1 MSKRVYSVLAMSM
14 LLLTVWACKK
24 DDKKNEDTPKPVA
37 ANKAPT
43 CVVTNPVDRYGY
55 SIVGADTTLT
65 IEVTASDSDGHVV
78 KVDFYVDD
86 VKVGADS
93 TAPYSLDHVFL
104 LTPVIKIKAV
114 ATDNEGAKTT
124 SAVVN
129 TAVEPR

>member
-1 MSKRVYSVLAMSM
+1 MSKRVYSVLAVSM

-24 DDKKNEDTPKPVA
+24 DDKKNEDTPKPVE

-55 SIVGADTTLT
+55 AIVGSDTTLT

-78 KVDFYVDD
+78 KVEFYVDD
-86 VKVGADS
+86 VNVGEDS
-93 TAPYSLDHVFL
+93 TAPYSLEHNFL
-104 LTPVIKIKAV
+104 LKPVIKIKAV
-114 ATDNEGAKTT
+114 ATDNEGAQTT

-129 TAVEPR
+129 TAVDPL